1 MKNNFKFLKNVLG
14 ADDDYKKLL
23 ESIDGAR
30 VPLVCTGLSEI
41 HKALV
46 CACISEELSA
56 PITVVTSDE
65 AQAQALTKDL
75 ESFGVNVIEF
85 PVRDYQFA
93 GIIGESRE
101 YEHKRIHTLS
111 AIADGD
117 FEVLVVSVDA
127 AMQYTIPKR
136 SLVENSFTVNAGDC
150 YDLERLC
157 ARLVS
162 AGYVRSETVE
172 GAGQFAVRGGIL
184 DIFTT
189 HSALPFR
196 IEFWGDEVDSIS
208 FFETETQRRTDS
220 VNSIVITPA
229 SEVLCSRERLCEIV
243 ERLLSDKK
251 LSDKRRERLEKDL
264 EDIAADIFV
273 SFDRYLPFIYEER
286 TTVLDYAQDS
296 VVFLSESANAAEHFK
311 NIRTMLGED
320 ISRLLEDGYLGK
332 ESNSFLITDAELYE
346 KLSHCIILDSF
357 ARGKYEINPKA
368 LIDFN
373 LKRST
378 AWNGDIG
385 VLKEDLDY
393 IISEKGRAV
402 VLAGNEKAASIL
414 AEDLSQSGFVARYS
428 GEISELADGV
438 TVTVGTLSGGF
449 ELVNEKFMLVTARG
463 FVNASKKA
471 VKRPKDS
478 RAVGSL
484 DELKT
489 GDLVVHTAHGIG
501 VFSGIQ
507 HITNSGITKDY
518 IKIKYAGQD
527 VLYVPVTQLD
537 LVSRYIGADSEGV
550 KLNKLGSSEWQKTR
564 SRVKKAVRDMAKELT
579 RLYAKRMAAKGY
591 AFSPDTDLQ
600 NNFERRFP
608 FEETEDQLRC
618 VNEIKK
624 DMERGVPMDRL
635 LCGDVGFGKTEVALR
650 AAFKCICEGKQCAL
664 LVPTTILA
672 WQHYNTALRRIG
684 ELPVTLKLLSRFVPP
699 KQQEQIVKEVAKGRV
714 DMIIGTHRLI
724 SKDVKFKDL
733 GLVIIDEEQRFGV
746 AQKERLK
753 ELYPYVDILTLS
765 ATPIPRTLNMA
776 MTGLRDMSTLDEAP
790 GDRHPV
796 QTYVL
801 EQSNSIL
808 YDAIRKELRR
818 GGQVYYLH
826 NRVESIDKVAA
837 RIKIAVPEARVEVA
851 HGKMSEETLSSVW
864 QRLMEHEIDILVC
877 TTIIETGVD
886 VANVNTLIIE
896 DADRFGLSQLHQ
908 LRGRVGRSSRRAYA
922 YFCFRTG
929 KVLGEDAVKRLE
941 AIREFTEFG
950 SGFRIAMRDLEI
962 RGAGSILG
970 GAQHGNMEAVG
981 YDMYLKLL
989 NEAMKENEGEEEK
1002 PEVVCTIDLNVP
1014 AHIPEDYINSL
1025 PARLGIYKRIA
1036 DIESEADV
1044 SDVIDELCDRFGE
1057 PPRSVMGLIDIA
1069 LLRNKAIASD
1079 IYEIVR
1085 DGNNVLLRLRV
1096 LNQETFLKLGS
1107 VFGERLRLITS
1118 GEIPTIS
1125 IKLKKGQ
1132 NLSGIVNEIV
1142 NAL

>member
-1 MKNNFKFLKNVLG
+1 MNTGFKFLNKVLSQ
-14 ADDDYKKLL
+14 DVDYKKL
-23 ESIDGAR
+23 SQAIDSGQT
-30 VPLVCTGLSEI
+30 PIICTGLSEI
-41 HKALV
+41 HKAV
-46 CACISEELSA
+46 IVSA
-56 PITVVTSDE
+56 LLCEYSFPITVVTSDE
-65 AQAQALTKDL
+65 AQADSLVNDLKSLGVSALD
-75 ESFGVNVIEF
+75 F

-93 GIIGESRE
+93 EIIGESKE

-111 AIADGD
+111 AVADGD
-117 FEVLVVSVDA
+117 FEVLVVSCEA
-127 AMQYTIPKR
+127 AMGTTLPERILK
-136 SLVENSFTVNAGDC
+136 ENSFTVNTGDS
-150 YDLERLC
+150 YDLGKLC
-157 ARLVS
+157 ERLVS

-189 HSALPFR
+189 HNALPCR
-196 IEFWGDEVDSIS
+196 VEFWGDEIDSIS
-208 FFETETQRRTDS
+208 FFDIETQRRTDS
-220 VNSIVITPA
+220 IDSVVITPA
-229 SEVLCSRERLCEIV
+229 SEVLYTDEQLMEIINK
-243 ERLLSDKK
+243 LLDGKK
-251 LSDKRRERLEKDL
+251 LDSVRRERLNRDM
-264 EDIAADIFV
+264 EDIKSGVFACP
-273 SFDRYLPFIYEER
+273 DRYLPYIYEEQ
-286 TTVLDYAQDS
+286 TTVLDYVSDGII
-296 VVFLSESANAAEHFK
+296 FLSESGNVAERLK
-311 NIRTMLGED
+311 NIRFMLGED
-320 ISRLLEDGYLGK
+320 ISRLLEDGYVGK
-332 ESNSFLITDAELYE
+332 ESADILISDEQFYH
-346 KLSHCIILDSF
+346 KLSHCVVLDSF
-357 ARGKYEINPKA
+357 ARGRYEISPKA
-368 LIDFN
+368 LVDFN
-373 LKRST
+373 MKRST
-378 AWNGDIG
+378 AWSGDIE
-385 VLKEDLDY
+385 VLKEDIDY
-393 IISEKGRAV
+393 IVKENGTAV
-402 VLAGNEKAASIL
+402 VLAGNEKAARL
-414 AEDLSQSGFVARYS
+414 LTEDLTADGFSARYCE
-428 GEISELADGV
+428 EIKELSKGV
-438 TVTVGTLSGGF
+438 TVTVGALSSGF
-449 ELVNEKFMLVTARG
+449 ELVNEKFMLITARG
-463 FVNASKKA
+463 FVSAVKKA

-501 VFSGIQ
+501 VFGGIQ
-507 HITNSGITKDY
+507 HITNAGITKDY

-537 LVSRYIGADSEGV
+537 LVSRYIGVDSDNV
-550 KLNKLGSSEWQKTR
+550 KLNKLGSNEWQKTR
-564 SRVKKAVRDMAKELT
+564 TRVKKAVKDMAKELT
-579 RLYAKRMAAKGY
+579 ALYAKRMAAKGY
-591 AFSPDTDLQ
+591 AFSADTDFQ

-608 FEETEDQLRC
+608 YEETEDQLRC
-618 VNEIKK
+618 VNEIKR

-650 AAFKCICEGKQCAL
+650 AAFKCMCEGKQCAL

-684 ELPVTLKLLSRFVPP
+684 DLPVTLKLLSRFVPP
-699 KQQEQIVKEVAKGRV
+699 KQQEKIVKDVAKGRV

-776 MTGLRDMSTLDEAP
+776 MTGLRDMSTIDEAP

-801 EQSNSIL
+801 EQNNSVL

-826 NRVESIDKVAA
+826 NRVESIEKVAA
-837 RIKIAVPEARVEVA
+837 RIKTAVPDARVAVA
-851 HGKMSEETLSSVW
+851 HGKMTEDALSDVW
-864 QRLMEHEIDILVC
+864 QKLMENEIDILVC

-896 DADRFGLSQLHQ
+896 DADRMGLSQLHQ

-922 YFCFRTG
+922 YFCFKTG
-929 KVLGEDAVKRLE
+929 KVLNEDAVKRLQ

-950 SGFRIAMRDLEI
+950 SGFKIAMRDLEI
-962 RGAGSILG
+962 RGAGSVLG

-989 NEAMKENEGEEEK
+989 GEAMKENAGEEIK
-1002 PEVVCTIDLNVP
+1002 PEAVCTIDLNVP
-1014 AHIPEDYINSL
+1014 AHIPESYINSL

-1036 DIESEADV
+1036 DIENDEDV

-1069 LLRNKAIASD
+1069 LLRNKSIASG
-1079 IYEIVR
+1079 IYEIAR
-1085 DGNNVLLRLRV
+1085 DKDSVMLRFNNFT
-1096 LNQETFLKLGS
+1096 QEVFLKLGA
-1107 VFGERLRLITS
+1107 VFGDRLRLLNSVSVT
-1118 GEIPTIS
+1118 TIS
-1125 IKLKKGQ
+1125 VKLKKGQ
-1132 NLSGIVNEIV
+1132 NLSGVVNEIV

>member
-1 MKNNFKFLKNVLG
+1 MNNNFKFLKKVLG
-14 ADDDYKKLL
+14 EDDDYKKLL
-23 ESIDGAR
+23 EGIDGAR
-30 VPLVCTGLSEI
+30 VPAVCTGLSEI
-41 HKALV
+41 HKALI
-46 CACISEELSA
+46 CACVSEEFST
-56 PITVVTSDE
+56 PVTVVTSDE
-65 AQAQALTKDL
+65 SQAMLVAKDL
-75 ESFGVNVIEF
+75 ESFGVNVLLF

-93 GIIGESRE
+93 GVIGESRE

-111 AIADGD
+111 AVADGD
-117 FEVLVVSVDA
+117 FEVLVTSVDA
-127 AMQYTIPKR
+127 ATQYTIPKK
-136 SLVENSFTVNAGDC
+136 SLVENSFTVNTGDC
-150 YDLERLC
+150 YDLEKLCERLIC
-157 ARLVS
+157 
-162 AGYVRSETVE
+162 AGYVRSEMVE
-172 GAGQFAVRGGIL
+172 GAGQFALRGGIL

-189 HSALPFR
+189 HSVLPFR

-208 FFETETQRRTDS
+208 FFETETQRRGDK
-220 VNSIVITPA
+220 VDSIVITPA
-229 SEVLCSRERLCEIV
+229 CEVLCSKERLTEIIN
-243 ERLLSDKK
+243 RLLCDKK
-251 LSDKRRERLEKDL
+251 LSDKRRERLQRDL
-264 EDIAADIFV
+264 DDITADIFCC
-273 SFDRYLPFIYEER
+273 FDRYLPYIYEEA

-296 VVFLSESANAAEHFK
+296 IVFLSESAKTAEHLK
-311 NIRTMLGED
+311 NLGTIISED
-320 ISRLLEDGYLGK
+320 ISRLLEDGYVGK
-332 ESNSFLITDAELYE
+332 ESNSFIVNEAQLYE

-357 ARGKYEINPKA
+357 ARGKYEITPKT
-368 LIDFN
+368 LVDFN
-373 LKRST
+373 VKRST
-378 AWNGDIG
+378 AWNGDINI
-385 VLKEDLDY
+385 LKEDIDY
-393 IISEKGRAV
+393 IISENGRAV
-402 VLAGNEKAASIL
+402 VLAGNEKSASIL
-414 AEDLSQSGFVARYS
+414 AEDLVGAGYVARYS
-428 GEISELADGV
+428 NEIGEISTGV
-438 TVTVGTLSGGF
+438 TVTVGTLSSGF

-463 FVNASKKA
+463 FVNASRKA
-471 VKRPKDS
+471 AKRPKDS

-484 DELKT
+484 DELKA
-489 GDLVVHTAHGIG
+489 GDLVVHSAHGIG

-537 LVSRYIGADSEGV
+537 LVSRYIGADSDGI

-564 SRVKKAVRDMAKELT
+564 SRVKKAVKDMAKELT

-618 VNEIKK
+618 VNEIKS

-699 KQQEQIVKEVAKGRV
+699 KQQENIVKEVAKGRV
-714 DMIIGTHRLI
+714 DMVIGTHRLI
-724 SKDVKFKDL
+724 SKDVKFKGL

-826 NRVESIDKVAA
+826 NRVETIDKVAA
-837 RIKIAVPEARVEVA
+837 RIKIAIPEARIEVA
-851 HGKMSEETLSSVW
+851 HGKMNEETLSNVW

-896 DADRFGLSQLHQ
+896 DADRMGLSQLHQ

-922 YFCFRTG
+922 YFCFKTG
-929 KVLGEDAVKRLE
+929 KVLNEDAVKRLQ

-989 NEAMKENEGEEEK
+989 GEAMKENEGVEEK
-1002 PEVVCTIDLNVP
+1002 PEKICTIDLNVP

-1036 DIESEADV
+1036 DIENDEDV

-1069 LLRNKAIASD
+1069 LLRNKGIAAD
-1079 IYEIVR
+1079 IYEIGR
-1085 DGNNVLLRLRV
+1085 EKDSVLLKMQTM
-1096 LNQETFLKLGS
+1096 NQETFLKLGG
-1107 VFGERLRLITS
+1107 VFGDRLRLITS

-1132 NLSGIVNEIV
+1132 NLTGVVNEIV